1 MERNITKIT
10 IFFLFLILLSA
21 CQTNA
26 TTNNSDPSSTHNNDE
41 AYPINQ
47 PNIISSDQSD
57 VSSGYPIPEEHAAIL
72 SRTWVLSTRVENGI
86 SQEPIE
92 KTLILIEDGRYEI
105 ITADN
110 TSSGTWTT
118 RTTSSGTTLLLD
130 IGTANVSMYEIQ
142 EMNPNGLLI
151 SFHQDGI
158 EIEEQYLPQ
167 D

>member
-26 TTNNSDPSSTHNNDE
+26 TTNNSDISSTRNNEE
-41 AYPINQ
+41 AYPVNQ
-47 PNIISSDQSD
+47 SNTISSAQSD
-57 VSSGYPIPEEHAAIL
+57 VSSGYPIPEEHAVIL
-72 SRTWVLSTRVENGI
+72 SKTWVLSTREENGI
-86 SQEPIE
+86 SQVPIE
-92 KTLILIEDGRYEI
+92 KTFILTEDGSYEI

-110 TSSGTWTT
+110 ISTGTWTT
-118 RTTSSGTTLLLD
+118 RTTSSGITLLLD

-142 EMNPNGLLI
+142 EMSEDSLWI
-151 SFHQDGI
+151 RFRQDGI
-158 EIEEQYLPQ
+158 EITEQYLPT